1 MARKGNFQKSNIY
14 TNKVTHMKPTNN
26 ICNSQVEGKIIE
38 VYWQILTISM

>member
-26 ICNSQVEGKIIE
+26 ICNSQVVGKIIE
-38 VYWQILTISM
+38 VY